1 LVSVFK
7 APIRGTLQR
16 SICIAQQLLGIRS
29 RLMVEM
35 FPTEFYALAPQKRV
49 ISRDTSRPS

>member
-1 LVSVFK
+1 LVSV
-7 APIRGTLQR
+7 LQGAR
-16 SICIAQQLLGIRS
+16 QGHTPAIDLHCTTTSWIRS